1 MLLLASTASL
11 YLIFHNSLA
20 GVHGSIVV
28 HIPKHATSTC
38 VAYIGP
44 AYDTAHISVV
54 GMSVYLNA

>member
-44 AYDTAHISVV
+44 AHISVV